1 MTMHRKVRSSGAA
14 NPQHSPR
21 LFWYFAIFT
30 VINALVVFSPVS
42 RAAIVL
48 YPASSFLLA
57 LFIIKRSK
65 PAFVGLI
72 CWLFFLTPFVRR
84 VVDWRGGGFTTVI
97 LLAPFLALTVAA
109 LALVPRWRL
118 AVTRRTTP
126 LFFVL
131 GAILYG
137 TAIAVL
143 HFKVSGLPQ
152 AIIAWFLPLV
162 IAFFIFEEREHSE
175 EIYKGFEHAMVGGLF
190 VIGLYGIYQFFQL
203 PAWDAQWMIQSDLV
217 SIGLPEPTQVRV
229 FSTMNSPQVFA
240 AFCTG
245 GLLVALRSHL
255 RLRYFAVPLG
265 LIALILSL
273 SRTAWIGLI
282 VGILYLFLIMDNRQ
296 RARIVAV
303 AGSCLIFSLVALQVP
318 EFKTLATQRFS
329 SFTDPSH
336 DSSYNTRVQDY
347 GVVLRTIAENPFGL
361 GLSSDSDDQAPQAN
375 NVAQQ
380 DSSITDSVFALG
392 ILGAAIF
399 VLGSILIG
407 FDIFVG
413 RGHDTAMIGAKA
425 TLLAIFAES
434 PFNSVIAG
442 PIAFLL
448 WCCVGLCLAERER
461 MSAQERHS
469 QPEIAESP
477 LSASAAPAN

>member
-152 AIIAWFLPLV
+152 AIIAWF
-162 IAFFIFEEREHSE
+162 
-175 EIYKGFEHAMVGGLF
+175 
-190 VIGLYGIYQFFQL
+190 
-203 PAWDAQWMIQSDLV
+203 
-217 SIGLPEPTQVRV
+217 
-229 FSTMNSPQVFA
+229 
-240 AFCTG
+240 
-245 GLLVALRSHL
+245 
-255 RLRYFAVPLG
+255 
-265 LIALILSL
+265 
-273 SRTAWIGLI
+273 
-282 VGILYLFLIMDNRQ
+282 
-296 RARIVAV
+296 
-303 AGSCLIFSLVALQVP
+303 
-318 EFKTLATQRFS
+318 
-329 SFTDPSH
+329 
-336 DSSYNTRVQDY
+336 
-347 GVVLRTIAENPFGL
+347 
-361 GLSSDSDDQAPQAN
+361 
-375 NVAQQ
+375 
-380 DSSITDSVFALG
+380 
-392 ILGAAIF
+392 
-399 VLGSILIG
+399 
-407 FDIFVG
+407 
-413 RGHDTAMIGAKA
+413 
-425 TLLAIFAES
+425 
-434 PFNSVIAG
+434 
-442 PIAFLL
+442 
-448 WCCVGLCLAERER
+448 
-461 MSAQERHS
+461 
-469 QPEIAESP
+469 
-477 LSASAAPAN
+477 